1 MTTDLFHGQ
10 EQGRGVRSFTFRI
23 SCFGSHSN
31 SPSLICFAAQYF
43 EFFDQFSRF
52 PTVASTSLLT
62 PFFPLFPLTH
72 PREKTDRPL
81 EKEQN
86 VDGWGWGCYSLPPS
100 SLFALASIF
109 ALPQYGILRSCR
121 LAITTLLVLNAF
133 FTKNVVLSKLASFSL
148 LIDSETG

>member
-1 MTTDLFHGQ
+1 MIRTGQ
-10 EQGRGVRSFTFRI
+10 RGEEFELLTFCI

-121 LAITTLLVLNAF
+121 LAITTLLILNAF
-133 FTKNVVLSKLASFSL
+133 LTKNVVLSKLASFSL